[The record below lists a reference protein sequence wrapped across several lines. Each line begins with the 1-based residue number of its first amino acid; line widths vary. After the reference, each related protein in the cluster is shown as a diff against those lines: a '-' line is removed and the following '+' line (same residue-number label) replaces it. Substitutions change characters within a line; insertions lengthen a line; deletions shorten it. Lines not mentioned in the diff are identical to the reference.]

1 VHADTLQRSAENK
14 NFKRSDFYTSLK
26 LKKRIDHLFKSGGK
40 AFGKN
45 LMLRFER
52 STEVDPPFQ
61 VVFAVSRKL
70 GGAPVRNRI
79 KRRLREALFLLLK
92 EGKVKQTGFELA
104 IIPKREVV
112 DLDFSELAADL
123 QSALK
128 RLPKPARL
136 AE

>member
-1 VHADTLQRSAENK
+1 VSETPINA
-14 NFKRSDFYTSLK
+14 KRSQYFTSLK
-26 LKKRIDHLFKSGGK
+26 LKKRIDRLFKSGGK

-52 STEVDPPFQ
+52 SKEVDPPFQ

-70 GGAPVRNRI
+70 GGAHVRNRI

-104 IIPKREVV
+104 VIPKKEVA
-112 DLDFSELAADL
+112 DLEFSELVADL
-123 QSALK
+123 QSAMK
-128 RLPKPARL
+128 RLPRS
-136 AE
+136 

>member
-1 VHADTLQRSAENK
+1 
-14 NFKRSDFYTSLK
+14 
-26 LKKRIDHLFKSGGK
+26 
-40 AFGKN
+40 
-45 LMLRFER
+45 
-52 STEVDPPFQ
+52 
-61 VVFAVSRKL
+61 
-70 GGAPVRNRI
+70 VRNRI

-92 EGKVKQTGFELA
+92 EGKVKQAGFELA
-104 IIPKREVV
+104 IIPKKEVA

>member
-1 VHADTLQRSAENK
+1 MSATPIIL
-14 NFKRSDFYTSLK
+14 KRSHYFTSLK

-52 STEVDPPFQ
+52 STQINPPFQ

-104 IIPKREVV
+104 IIPKKEVV

>member
-1 VHADTLQRSAENK
+1 MTRKSIAVGGG
-14 NFKRSDFYTSLK
+14 TSTVLPSV
-26 LKKRIDHLFKSGGK
+26 LDGQTNREDSIHPQFRAARPGDSIY
-40 AFGKN
+40 
-45 LMLRFER
+45 
-52 STEVDPPFQ
+52 
-61 VVFAVSRKL
+61 FAVV
-70 GGAPVRNRI
+70 VRNRI

-104 IIPKREVV
+104 IIPKKEVA

>member
-1 VHADTLQRSAENK
+1 MSKTPITV
-14 NFKRSDFYTSLK
+14 KRSHYFTSLK

-52 STEVDPPFQ
+52 STEINPPFR

-70 GGAPVRNRI
+70 GDAHVRNRI
-79 KRRLREALFLLLK
+79 KRRLREAMHAVLK
-92 EGKVKQTGFELA
+92 EGTVKQSGFELA
-104 IIPKREVV
+104 VIPKKEVE
-112 DLDFSELAADL
+112 DLEFTVLVADL

-128 RLPKPARL
+128 RLPKHQPQLRP
-136 AE
+136 